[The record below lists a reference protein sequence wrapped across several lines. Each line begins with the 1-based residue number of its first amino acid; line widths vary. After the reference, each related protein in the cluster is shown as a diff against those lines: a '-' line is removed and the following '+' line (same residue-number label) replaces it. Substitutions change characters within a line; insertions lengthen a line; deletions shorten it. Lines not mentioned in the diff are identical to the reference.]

1 MENNENNGYIRDVY
15 NTTQQKYFER
25 NEPPLFKTNN
35 TQPLRGI
42 LEETTLSN
50 LFFSDMNKEAI
61 QKTIRY
67 EIYKTLNK
75 EISYQSDISLMI
87 IMRSMYLQFANSV
100 VHSDDII
107 ETVRGLNKRVVEYS
121 VDNIKPQLEQH
132 DGYMEKISNA
142 PVPLEH
148 PAYVNKQNFTYDI
161 SNLR

>member
-1 MENNENNGYIRDVY
+1 
-15 NTTQQKYFER
+15 
-25 NEPPLFKTNN
+25 
-35 TQPLRGI
+35 
-42 LEETTLSN
+42 
-50 LFFSDMNKEAI
+50 MNKEAI